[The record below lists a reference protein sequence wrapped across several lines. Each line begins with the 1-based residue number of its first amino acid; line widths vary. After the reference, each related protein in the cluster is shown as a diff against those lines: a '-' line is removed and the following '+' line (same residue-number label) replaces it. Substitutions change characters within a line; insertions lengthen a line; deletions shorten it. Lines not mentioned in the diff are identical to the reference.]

1 MRKLG
6 VLVGLVLV
14 VGLLGVAQC
23 PKGGLPVTRV
33 DNTVAGGYLIWV
45 QNSAPVSHTTFNI
58 RFEVPVAKLAVTAIN
73 GTGVKSITGS
83 GTLWKVV
90 LAGAGLKPNGFLLLS
105 VTGVSPVV
113 EGKCEKLVR
122 FVFTTPPI
130 YK

>member
-6 VLVGLVLV
+6 LALGLVLV
-14 VGLLGVAQC
+14 VGLLGLAQC
-23 PKGGLPVTRV
+23 PKSGLPVTRV

-45 QNSAPVSHTTFNI
+45 QNVASVSHNTFNI
-58 RFEVPVAKLAVTAIN
+58 RFEVPVATLKAVAIQGTA
-73 GTGVKSITGS
+73 VKSITGQ

-90 LAGAGLKPNGFLLLS
+90 LDGKGLKPGGFLVLS

-113 EGKCEKLVR
+113 EAKCENLVR
-122 FVFTTPPI
+122 FVFTTPPV